1 MLVSL
6 SARTRR
12 NTLRLRAANKHRLA
26 LIRNFS
32 LKRREGNF
40 GANPPSHEATADV
53 DSVPSAS
60 SGQASPPH
68 LPCKRG
74 IRLRTRLRRT
84 GFASLK
90 ILRPVRE
97 SERASPFWATEGTE
111 NTEKKE
117 IFRRRFRRFTLFFC
131 LLCVLGTDSARCKH
145 HQKPSLRLLVGVAV
159 WCISQFMKKKKRAAI
174 AMLAALPT

>member
-97 SERASPFWATEGTE
+97 SEPQRAQRTQ
-111 NTEKKE
+111 
-117 IFRRRFRRFTLFFC
+117 RRKSFLDADFADLRCFFVC
-131 LLCVLGTDSARCKH
+131 FV
-145 HQKPSLRLLVGVAV
+145 
-159 WCISQFMKKKKRAAI
+159 F
-174 AMLAALPT
+174 LAQTQLDVNIIRNQAFVCWS